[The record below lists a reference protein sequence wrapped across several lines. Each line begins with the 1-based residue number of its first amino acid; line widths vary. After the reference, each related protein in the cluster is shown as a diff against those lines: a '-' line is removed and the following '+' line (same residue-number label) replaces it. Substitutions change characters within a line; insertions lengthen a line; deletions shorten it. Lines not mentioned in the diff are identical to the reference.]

1 MLLLKTKSF
10 IGGNGGRVG
19 QPVITSDGTIT
30 IIYSDAGGT
39 VRAVILDDTSTTP
52 STTTT
57 TTTTTI
63 YVQQIIEIF

>member
-19 QPVITSDGTIT
+19 QPVITSDGT

>member
-39 VRAVILDDTSTTP
+39 VRAVILDDTSTTA
-52 STTTT
+52 TTTT

>member
-19 QPVITSDGTIT
+19 QPVITSDGTI
-30 IIYSDAGGT
+30 IYSDAGGT
-39 VRAVILDDTSTTP
+39 VRAVILDDTFTS
-52 STTTT
+52 S